1 MALVHKLKNQ
11 FSKDIFSKFPSI
23 FIFMGTTLFLGIYG
37 NHKGTTLT
45 SEFYYSLFMMII
57 SVSIHLFFY
66 KKRLSILY
74 KTIVWVLSFLAVFLC
89 VFVYTQSEFIFFLST
104 LLLLSF
110 APFLFRNSSNEDIL
124 LFNLVLLSTISF
136 ALLSSLILFA
146 GIESIIFTLIYLFNM
161 HFNKLYH
168 YDIAI
173 TIFTV
178 LFPLLALSNI
188 LKDDFLNT
196 INFKYDNAFLLLI
209 KNILSPIIL
218 IYASILYIYFAKII
232 FLQEL
237 PKGELS
243 TIICLFLTIG
253 ILLKSLLVGLNNHN
267 KISNFLNKYFIY
279 LMIVPIVFLNIA
291 IYTRV
296 EQYGFTVLRYLLIMC
311 SIWFTYLFLYELIK
325 KSFSIKNALI
335 SLFLLS
341 LVTSIS
347 PFNAKDISINS
358 QLNRLKTILIKNNM
372 YINNKV
378 IATKE
383 ELPTSQKIAI
393 SETIKYLVNKDI
405 SKNALS
411 KLFDKNISSKEE
423 ALKYINVQYTNKYT
437 LLQPKYLKNISLN
450 NIAIRT
456 TGYDYVADLVFNSLK
471 KSMQFGAKS
480 LNYSMQNSI
489 LTINIEKQIF
499 KFDLKAIVKELR
511 KDKVE
516 YLDKTNYQKA
526 IFDMENE
533 NIKIRL
539 FIKSLFIVEKDSLYD
554 LRINAGK
561 GILLFKIKKKNK

>member
-1 MALVHKLKNQ
+1 
-11 FSKDIFSKFPSI
+11 
-23 FIFMGTTLFLGIYG
+23 
-37 NHKGTTLT
+37 
-45 SEFYYSLFMMII
+45 
-57 SVSIHLFFY
+57 
-66 KKRLSILY
+66 
-74 KTIVWVLSFLAVFLC
+74 
-89 VFVYTQSEFIFFLST
+89 
-104 LLLLSF
+104 
-110 APFLFRNSSNEDIL
+110 
-124 LFNLVLLSTISF
+124 
-136 ALLSSLILFA
+136 
-146 GIESIIFTLIYLFNM
+146 
-161 HFNKLYH
+161 
-168 YDIAI
+168 
-173 TIFTV
+173 
-178 LFPLLALSNI
+178 
-188 LKDDFLNT
+188 
-196 INFKYDNAFLLLI
+196 
-209 KNILSPIIL
+209 
-218 IYASILYIYFAKII
+218 
-232 FLQEL
+232 
-237 PKGELS
+237 
-243 TIICLFLTIG
+243 
-253 ILLKSLLVGLNNHN
+253 
-267 KISNFLNKYFIY
+267 
-279 LMIVPIVFLNIA
+279 
-291 IYTRV
+291 
-296 EQYGFTVLRYLLIMC
+296 
-311 SIWFTYLFLYELIK
+311 
-325 KSFSIKNALI
+325 
-335 SLFLLS
+335 
-341 LVTSIS
+341 
-347 PFNAKDISINS
+347 
-358 QLNRLKTILIKNNM
+358 M

-450 NIAIRT
+450 NIAISS
-456 TGYDYVADLVFNSLK
+456 TGYDHVADLVFNSLK
-471 KSMQFGAKS
+471 KSMQFGSKS